1 MIADASTS
9 EKGKIQLAGDLSG
22 TADAPTVPGL
32 ALKANI
38 ASPTFTGTPLAPTA
52 TAGTSTT
59 QIATTAFVAAA
70 ISTGVSGIAT
80 NLTGTALGLTAGTV
94 TTNANLTG
102 DVSSSGSNATTIG
115 AGKVTNAML
124 AGSIDLTSKVTS
136 TLPIANGGTG
146 AATLT
151 VNNVLL
157 GNGTSAVQTVAPG
170 TTGNVLTSDG
180 STWTSA
186 AASGGLTTRS
196 IGDIYG
202 GGIVFWVT
210 TDGLHGLI
218 AETQDQSTS
227 STWYT
232 AQDKISQNST
242 HSPLGKLYTDW
253 RLPTKNELNLL
264 YPQIAAVGNFAIAY
278 YWSSIE
284 YDSTIA
290 YALSSVDGT
299 HAISGKYN
307 SNAVRAVRAF

>member
-1 MIADASTS
+1 
-9 EKGKIQLAGDLSG
+9 LAGTETL
-22 TADAPTVPGL
+22 TNKTL
-32 ALKANI
+32 T
-38 ASPTFTGTPLAPTA
+38 SPVFTTPELGTP
-52 TAGTSTT
+52 
-59 QIATTAFVAAA
+59 
-70 ISTGVSGIAT
+70 VSGIAT

-170 TTGNVLTSDG
+170 TTGNVLTSNG
-180 STWTSA
+180 TTWTSA
-186 AASGGLTTRS
+186 VASGGGGGAHT
-196 IGDIYG
+196 IGESYG
-202 GGIVFWVT
+202 GGKVFWVT

-218 AETQDQSTS
+218 AETQDQSVS
-227 STWYT
+227 SNWYD
-232 AQDKISQNST
+232 AQNIISMNSF

-253 RLPTKNELNLL
+253 RLPTRNELNLL
-264 YPQIAAVGNFAIAY
+264 YLEKTVVGGFGSPY
-278 YWSSIE
+278 YWSSSE
-284 YDSTIA
+284 NNSPNA
-290 YALSSVDGT
+290 WFQGFANGGQSSNNKT
-299 HAISGKYN
+299 NTYS
-307 SNAVRAVRAF
+307 VRAVRAF